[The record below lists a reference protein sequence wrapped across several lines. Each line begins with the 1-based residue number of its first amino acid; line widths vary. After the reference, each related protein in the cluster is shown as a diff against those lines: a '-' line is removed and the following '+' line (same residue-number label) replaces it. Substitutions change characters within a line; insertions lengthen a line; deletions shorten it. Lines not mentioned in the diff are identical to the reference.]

1 MGLYLTHGGDV
12 PLRDLMVIFHIVLK
26 GLIVIVLHLF
36 TGHAPNLRILISLII
51 GLGHGDLI
59 LRVEGQLR
67 VRALQLSHKGG
78 R

>member
-26 GLIVIVLHLF
+26 GLIVVILHLF
-36 TGHAPNLRILISLII
+36 TGHATNFCILVGLIV
-51 GLGHGDLI
+51 GLGHSNLV

-67 VRALQLSHKGG
+67 VRALELSHKG
-78 R
+78 